1 MSSTLPSSRAGTF
14 GNSPSMMWR
23 RRIEPV
29 MPRMTDPRIT
39 FATRCN
45 INAPLRSLRLK
56 VAAHD

>member
-45 INAPLRSLRLK
+45 IDAP
-56 VAAHD
+56 